1 MLGAILMLAAAVAA
15 WVYVFSMEEKEPE
28 EKVKST
34 GVVEQ
39 AISTGGATAYVI
51 RFTGEKNKS
60 YLAKTVGYTGATEKY
75 EDGKLVH
82 INYWFGKK
90 APGVEILDGELTEV
104 PPKSKGLLLLIGS
117 AVLFVA
123 GILLVALR

>member
-1 MLGAILMLAAAVAA
+1 MVLAAVAA
-15 WVYVFSMEEKEPE
+15 WVYVFSMEEKAPV

-39 AISTGGATAYVI
+39 ALSTKEGTRYVL

-60 YLAKTVGYTGATEKY
+60 YLVKTGFYTGSTEKY
-75 EDGKLVH
+75 EEGKLVH

-90 APGVEILDGELTEV
+90 APGAEILDEELTAI
-104 PPKSKGLLLLIGS
+104 PPKSKGQLLLIAS
-117 AVLFVA
+117 AVLFLT
-123 GILLVALR
+123 GIVLLVL

>member
-1 MLGAILMLAAAVAA
+1 MLSAILMLVAAVAA
-15 WVYVFSMEEKEPE
+15 WAYVFSMEQKEPE

-39 AISTGGATAYVI
+39 AITGDGITRYVV

-60 YLAKTVGYTGATEKY
+60 YLAKTAGYTGNTEKY

-90 APGVEILDGELTEV
+90 APGAEILDEELTAV
-104 PPKSKGLLLLIGS
+104 SPKSKGQLLLIAS
-117 AVLFVA
+117 AVLFLA
-123 GILLVALR
+123 GVVLLFL

>member
-1 MLGAILMLAAAVAA
+1 MLLAAVAA
-15 WVYVFSMEEKEPE
+15 WAYVFSMPEKEPE

-39 AISTGGATAYVI
+39 VLSSRDGTCYVI

-60 YLAKTVGYTGATEKY
+60 YLAKTVGYTGNTEKY

-82 INYWFGKK
+82 IHYWFGKK
-90 APGVEILDGELTEV
+90 APGAEILDEELTAV
-104 PPKSKGLLLLIGS
+104 PQKSKGKLLLIVS
-117 AVLFVA
+117 AVLFLA
-123 GILLVALR
+123 GIVLLVF

>member
-1 MLGAILMLAAAVAA
+1 MMVLAAVAA
-15 WVYVFSMEEKEPE
+15 WAYVFSVPEKEPE

-39 AISTGGATAYVI
+39 ALNTNGATCYVI

-60 YLAKTVGYTGATEKY
+60 YLAKTAGYTGNTEKY
-75 EDGKLVH
+75 EEGKLVH

-90 APGVEILDGELTEV
+90 KPGAEILDEELTAA
-104 PPKSKGLLLLIGS
+104 PRKNKGQPLLIVS
-117 AVLFVA
+117 AVLFIA
-123 GILLVALR
+123 GIVLLVL

>member
-1 MLGAILMLAAAVAA
+1 MLVAAVTA
-15 WVYVFSMEEKEPE
+15 WAYVFSMPEKEPE

-39 AISTGGATAYVI
+39 AIKNGEATYYVI
-51 RFTGEKNKS
+51 RFTGEKNRS
-60 YLAKTVGYTGATEKY
+60 YLAKTAGYTGNTEKY

-90 APGVEILDGELTEV
+90 APGAEILDEELTAV
-104 PPKSKGLLLLIGS
+104 PPKQGNRLLMMASGLLML
-117 AVLFVA
+117 A
-123 GILLVALR
+123 GILLLFL

>member
-1 MLGAILMLAAAVAA
+1 MLSAILMLVAAVAA
-15 WVYVFSMEEKEPE
+15 WVYVFSMEEKAPE

-39 AISTGGATAYVI
+39 AIKSDGVTRYVI

-60 YLAKTVGYTGATEKY
+60 YLAKTAGYTGNTEKY

-90 APGVEILDGELTEV
+90 APGAEILDDALTAV
-104 PPKSKGLLLLIGS
+104 PPKSKGQLLLIAS
-117 AVLFVA
+117 AVLFLA
-123 GILLVALR
+123 GVVLLFL

>member
-1 MLGAILMLAAAVAA
+1 MLSAILMLVAAVAA
-15 WVYVFSMEEKEPE
+15 WAYVFSMEGKAPE

-39 AISTGGATAYVI
+39 AIKSDGVTRYVI

-60 YLAKTVGYTGATEKY
+60 YLAKTAGYTGNTEKY

-90 APGVEILDGELTEV
+90 VPGAEILDEELTAV
-104 PPKSKGLLLLIGS
+104 HQKSKGQLLLIAS
-117 AVLFVA
+117 AVLFVT
-123 GILLVALR
+123 GIVLLIV

>member
-1 MLGAILMLAAAVAA
+1 MIGAILMLLAAVAA
-15 WVYVFSMEEKEPE
+15 WVYVFSMEEKAPL

-39 AISTGGATAYVI
+39 ALSAKEGTRYVL

-60 YLAKTVGYTGATEKY
+60 YLVKTGFYTGNTEKY
-75 EDGKLVH
+75 EEGKLVH

-90 APGVEILDGELTEV
+90 APGAEILDEELIAV
-104 PPKSKGLLLLIGS
+104 PPKSKGQLLLIAS
-117 AVLFVA
+117 AVLFLA
-123 GILLVALR
+123 GVVLLFL

>member
-1 MLGAILMLAAAVAA
+1 MLGAILMLVAAVAA
-15 WVYVFSMEEKEPE
+15 WVYVFTMEEKEPE
-28 EKVKST
+28 EKIKST

-39 AISTGGATAYVI
+39 AITKDGATAYVI

-60 YLAKTVGYTGATEKY
+60 YLAKTRGYTGATEKY

-82 INYWFGKK
+82 IRYWFSKK
-90 APGVEILDGELTEV
+90 APGAEILDGELI
-104 PPKSKGLLLLIGS
+104 PAPRKSKGRLLLIVS

-123 GILLVALR
+123 GILFVVLF

>member
-1 MLGAILMLAAAVAA
+1 MMLVAAVTA
-15 WVYVFSMEEKEPE
+15 WAYVFSMPEKEPE

-39 AISTGGATAYVI
+39 AIKNGEATCYVI
-51 RFTGEKNKS
+51 RFTGEKNRS
-60 YLAKTVGYTGATEKY
+60 YLAKTAGYTGNTEKY

-90 APGVEILDGELTEV
+90 APGAEILDEELTAV
-104 PPKSKGLLLLIGS
+104 PPKQGNRLLMMASGLLML
-117 AVLFVA
+117 A
-123 GILLVALR
+123 GILLLFL

>member
-1 MLGAILMLAAAVAA
+1 MLSAILMLVAAVAA
-15 WVYVFSMEEKEPE
+15 WVYVFSMEEKAPE

-39 AISTGGATAYVI
+39 AINTNGAVCYVI

-60 YLAKTVGYTGATEKY
+60 YLAKTVGYTGNTEKY

-90 APGVEILDGELTEV
+90 APGAEILDEELTAV
-104 PPKSKGLLLLIGS
+104 PTKSKGRLLLIAS
-117 AVLFVA
+117 ALLFIA
-123 GILLVALR
+123 GILCLVL

>member
-1 MLGAILMLAAAVAA
+1 MIGAILMVAAAAAA
-15 WVYVFSMEEKEPE
+15 WAYVLSMEPE
-28 EKVKST
+28 EPADKVKST

-39 AISTGGATAYVI
+39 AITSDGVTCYVI

-60 YLAKTVGYTGATEKY
+60 YLAKTVGYTGKTEKY

-90 APGVEILDGELTEV
+90 APGAEILDQELT
-104 PPKSKGLLLLIGS
+104 PAPRKNKGRALLIVS

-123 GILLVALR
+123 GIVLVVL